1 MARAEAVAEIEYL
14 PPDRVVQQPVY
25 YSESDGE
32 PMAETDI
39 HANVLIYLREALK
52 DYYRDDPQ
60 VYVAGNLF
68 LYYEE
73 GQPHSRVAP
82 DVFVV
87 FGVPKEERRVYKV
100 WEESKGPDIVIE
112 ISSRSTRREDLWEKR
127 GLYEF
132 LGVGEYILFDPLHE
146 YLTPPLQSYGL
157 VEGWYRPMEPE
168 QDEQGEWRFTSRQL
182 ELELRTEGNSLRLY
196 DPKTGEKLLTPLEAQ
211 EKARRATAHWR
222 QEAERRRQAEAEAER
237 LRAELARL
245 RAGRD

>member
-39 HANVLIYLREALK
+39 HANALIYLREALK

-60 VYVAGNLF
+60 VYVAGDLL
-68 LYYEE
+68 LYYVE
-73 GQPHSRVAP
+73 GDPFQSVAP

-87 FGVPKEERRVYKV
+87 FGVPKRDRRVYKV
-100 WEESKGPDIVIE
+100 WEEGKGPDVVIE
-112 ISSRSTRREDLWEKR
+112 LTSLSTSRQDR
-127 GLYEF
+127 GPKKGTYEM
-132 LGVGEYILFDPLHE
+132 LGVREYFIFDPLGE
-146 YLTPPLQSYGL
+146 YLDPPLVRYRLEDGVYWPKVGERLDSAILGL
-157 VEGWYRPMEPE
+157 EFR
-168 QDEQGEWRFTSRQL
+168 L
-182 ELELRTEGNSLRLY
+182 EGNLLRLY

-211 EKARRATAHWR
+211 EKARR
-222 QEAERRRQAEAEAER
+222 EAERRRQAEAEVER

-245 RAGRD
+245 REE